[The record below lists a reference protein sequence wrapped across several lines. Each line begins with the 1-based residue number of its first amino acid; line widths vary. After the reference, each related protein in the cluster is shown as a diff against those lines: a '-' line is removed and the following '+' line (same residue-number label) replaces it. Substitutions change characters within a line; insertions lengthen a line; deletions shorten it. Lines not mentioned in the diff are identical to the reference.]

1 MQQKTIDK
9 LLLCLQEQSYIKEIL
24 DKKCADDQLA
34 HILGIYAAIRMDGFI
49 HMLPCYPTSNNKE
62 GYISE
67 HIKNYEDRLMD
78 ARNKLGAHFQHIVGE
93 EENGNDYIERNKVFQ
108 GIDYKTVVAAIGD
121 AKLVFQIATDTLST
135 APAIQTMDVEDMDA
149 IAKICAKHNKDHGIR
164 VYNDIL
170 GLSRPNG
177 VCIMTC
183 TKGQEKVQHLISL
196 RLFIDDIRALYSAA
210 YKSQSLKRMF
220 KRMLICWIINF
231 YDNMITRPLDSSAK
245 QNDNGLDVLLD
256 DYFNK
261 DRTTETRKKVSDM
274 FEKMKNIK
282 DAATIIDNARLV
294 RNKCCGHLDGVMDL
308 AALNGTIDNYDDKPL
323 LHLYNKWL
331 LTFQMVLESD
341 RTLAPLNSMPDTVIY
356 DAELESKG
364 AKPFYGD
371 DFKVDNSLYRAA
383 DTEADEDGG
392 GNKGDERIIALRK
405 TVEGSG

>member
-1 MQQKTIDK
+1 M
-9 LLLCLQEQSYIKEIL
+9 
-24 DKKCADDQLA
+24 
-34 HILGIYAAIRMDGFI
+34 
-49 HMLPCYPTSNNKE
+49 
-62 GYISE
+62 
-67 HIKNYEDRLMD
+67 
-78 ARNKLGAHFQHIVGE
+78 
-93 EENGNDYIERNKVFQ
+93 
-108 GIDYKTVVAAIGD
+108 
-121 AKLVFQIATDTLST
+121 FQIATDTLST